1 MTYHATGIVL
11 RREAWRE
18 NARLYTIYTR
28 EAGKVL
34 AVGRGTRKI
43 LSKLAAHLEPYSSVE
58 VLLARGRKT
67 EVVCGAAMIR
77 SPEALAAD
85 ERRHMAAAFV
95 AETVDQLVKMGDR
108 DEELWRMLEDF
119 YASLAES
126 SAEWISRGVAAFL
139 WRFMAQLGY
148 RPKLEEC
155 SECGRDVRAEIV
167 RFMPI
172 RGTAVCRAC
181 PLPERELVGAVLM
194 SAAVPTFA
202 GALSFLEAHLDRPL
216 ASLPLVKSLL
226 LLGAGAHKVL
236 SFQRKLEPST
246 EKHI

>member
-18 NARLYTIYTR
+18 SARLYTIYTR

-85 ERRHMAAAFV
+85 ERRHLAAAFV
-95 AETVDQLVKMGDR
+95 AETVDQLVKMGER
-108 DEELWRMLEDF
+108 DEWLW
-119 YASLAES
+119 SLIDGFFNDS
-126 SAEWISRGVAAFL
+126 RFISADRIGHGLSGFL
-139 WRFMAQLGY
+139 WRFMSHLGY
-148 RPKLEEC
+148 HPKLEEC
-155 SECGRDVRAEIV
+155 SECGRDVRAEAV
-167 RFMPI
+167 RFLPV

-194 SAAVPTFA
+194 PAAAPTFA

-216 ASLPLVKSLL
+216 ASLPAVKSLL

-236 SFQRKLEPST
+236 SSQT
-246 EKHI
+246 